1 MLPKLNN
8 LTLTFKI
15 LPLILAGTLVAIA
28 AGFGLLLTQFSEIS
42 SNQIQLSQDLLS
54 KEQVI
59 SKKQQLQALESKA
72 ETLGKFMS
80 AVAIDLI
87 LSSDF
92 EALVDYKNSAEK
104 DADIAYAAYL
114 DTELKPYVAFKKP
127 EDASGII
134 EKKYKIESDGDLLG
148 YILLGIT
155 QSHVKT
161 AIAASDKRTQQAVK
175 RVEENAD
182 KVYQTFLYIIAII
195 VVGITVIVVGTVY
208 VSFRKL
214 IISRLQHT
222 TALMNELSL
231 GSGDLTKRLPVPN
244 NDEISQLC
252 ASVNKFVS
260 KLQDMVQKISSNVN
274 QLTQESTALEQ
285 QGQSLSNHA
294 SIQTEEAAVT
304 AASMSKMTVSM
315 QEVAE
320 STESAESMARKA
332 DTEAQGGT
340 KVVHETIDTINI
352 LSNDI
357 TETSAVINSLQ
368 QESESIG
375 GVLDVIRGIAE
386 QTNLLALNAA
396 IEAARAGDQGRGF
409 AVVADEVRTLA
420 SRTQT
425 ATEEINEMI
434 EKLQSG
440 SQKAVTAMNKNIESA
455 KLTVEQ
461 TQLADTSLSNI
472 VQAVQTISDMN
483 TQIASAA
490 EGQKSVAESVDQS
503 VSRINSTSQQT
514 AESANNTA
522 EISVRLS
529 TLARDLQGM
538 VGQFKA

>member
-28 AGFGLLLTQFSEIS
+28 AGFGLLLSQFSEIS

-92 EALVDYKNSAEK
+92 EALLDYKNSAEK
-104 DADIAYAAYL
+104 DADIAYATYL
-114 DTELKPYVAFKKP
+114 DAEQKPYVAFKKP
-127 EDASGII
+127 ENTSDII
-134 EKKYKIESDGDLLG
+134 EKKYKIVSDGDLLG
-148 YILLGIT
+148 YVLLGIT

-161 AIAASDKRTQQAVK
+161 AIAASDKRIKQAVTK
-175 RVEENAD
+175 VEDNAN

-195 VVGITVIVVGTVY
+195 VVGITVVVVGTVY

-304 AASMSKMTVSM
+304 ASSMGKMTVSM

-320 STESAESMARKA
+320 STESAEAMARKA

-434 EKLQSG
+434 DKLQSG
-440 SQKAVTAMNKNIESA
+440 SQKAVAAMNKNIESA

-529 TLARDLQGM
+529 ALARDLQGM